1 MLGNGP
7 VGVQNK
13 NIDSFRLELEIP
25 YSTEIVE
32 DFSTYLL
39 LYLLVEMNW
48 LCVYY
53 DKNCEQSKF
62 LKKWLELGNT
72 RVTSVADVNNGRE
85 ERFRLLFCFSM

>member
-39 LYLLVEMNW
+39 LYLLVEMN
-48 LCVYY
+48 
-53 DKNCEQSKF
+53 
-62 LKKWLELGNT
+62 
-72 RVTSVADVNNGRE
+72 
-85 ERFRLLFCFSM
+85 

>member
-39 LYLLVEMNW
+39 LIGGNELIV
-48 LCVYY
+48 CVLR
-53 DKNCEQSKF
+53 Q
-62 LKKWLELGNT
+62 EL
-72 RVTSVADVNNGRE
+72 
-85 ERFRLLFCFSM
+85 